1 VSGRSG
7 CRGPRRLQARN
18 RPLAGSRPRAS
29 PRRPLQGFLALRAPR
44 ADRAARAG
52 PSASPFARSPSSSR
66 SAASPRSAISDCP
79 DGPPPRFG
87 EARGNEQRRLPMNR
101 VLSGHQP
108 VDALMNVLKREHVS
122 YELILHRH
130 TETAVAE
137 AEALGMDPAGVAK
150 TLILSTPSGLARVVI
165 AASDGLDL
173 DKARLALNTEEVEL
187 ASETSLVRRVPR
199 VRARRGSAT
208 RRPAGP
214 RARRRAAVRPSDG
227 RLRGR
232 HPRRVDSHSPV
243 RAAVRCRRRARRAR
257 LRPTGRTARDR
268 TSRSRSSRRLN
279 ARS

>member
-137 AEALGMDPAGVAK
+137 AEAQAWIRPGWRRRSSCRHHPVSPASSSRPRTGS
-150 TLILSTPSGLARVVI
+150 TSTRRGLRSTPRRSSSRPRRRSSGAYPEFELGAVPPLGGPQDRVLVDVRLFDLPTVVFEAGTHDESI
-165 AASDGLDL
+165 RIRPSELLSAAD
-173 DKARLALNTEEVEL
+173 AEPAEL
-187 ASETSLVRRVPR
+187 ACDRPEELPETAHHDRGVRE
-199 VRARRGSAT
+199 G
-208 RRPAGP
+208 
-214 RARRRAAVRPSDG
+214 
-227 RLRGR
+227 
-232 HPRRVDSHSPV
+232 
-243 RAAVRCRRRARRAR
+243 
-257 LRPTGRTARDR
+257 
-268 TSRSRSSRRLN
+268 
-279 ARS
+279 